1 LKLTELDFDGRVA
14 VVTGAGGG
22 LGRAYALQ
30 LAQRGAAIVV
40 NDVGGSVA
48 GTGADAAKAQ
58 QVVEEIQTH
67 GGRAVA
73 STASV
78 TDSGAGQ
85 DLLQAALEEFGR
97 LDILINNAGI
107 LRDKAFH
114 KMTDDGFRAV
124 VDVHLFGAFNVT
136 QPIYAHMREQQY
148 GRIVLTTS
156 AAGLYG
162 NFGQVNYSAAKL
174 ALVGMAKSLA
184 HEGLKRNV
192 KTNAISPAA
201 LSRMTEDLMPAGLG
215 QAMAPDVVAPVVGYL
230 AHESCALN
238 GEVLTAFGGH
248 VGRAFIGESLGVTAD
263 DLTIEA
269 VADRLD
275 EIRSLHDFA
284 MPASPMDSLA
294 LLANT
299 START

>member
-1 LKLTELDFDGRVA
+1 MTELDFDGRVA

-114 KMTDDGFRAV
+114 KMTDDDFRAV

-269 VADRLD
+269 VADRLE

>member
-1 LKLTELDFDGRVA
+1 VTELGFDGRVA

-22 LGRAYALQ
+22 LGRAYALL
-30 LAQRGAAIVV
+30 LARRGAAVVV

-48 GTGADAAKAQ
+48 GAGADAAKAQ
-58 QVVEEIQTH
+58 QVVEEIRAL

-73 STASV
+73 NTASV
-78 TDSGAGQ
+78 TARGAGQ
-85 DLLQAALEEFGR
+85 DLLQTALDEFGR

-114 KMTDDGFRAV
+114 KMTDDDFRAV
-124 VDVHLFGAFNVT
+124 VDVHVFGAFNVT
-136 QPIYAHMREQQY
+136 QPIYVHMREQQY
-148 GRIVLTTS
+148 GRIILTTS

-184 HEGLKRNV
+184 HEGIKRNV
-192 KTNAISPAA
+192 KTNAIAPAA

-230 AHESCALN
+230 AHESCELN
-238 GEVLTAFGGH
+238 GETLTAFGGH
-248 VGRAFIGESLGVTAD
+248 VGRAFIGESLGVTAG

-269 VADRLD
+269 VGDRLD

-284 MPASPMDSLA
+284 MPASPMEALA
-294 LLANT
+294 LLVDAPAT
-299 START
+299 KT

>member
-58 QVVEEIQTH
+58 QVVEEIQAH

-114 KMTDDGFRAV
+114 KMADDDFRAV

>member
-1 LKLTELDFDGRVA
+1 LTELDFDGRVA

-58 QVVEEIQTH
+58 QVVEEIQAH

-114 KMTDDGFRAV
+114 KMTDDDFRAV

>member
-1 LKLTELDFDGRVA
+1 
-14 VVTGAGGG
+14 
-22 LGRAYALQ
+22 
-30 LAQRGAAIVV
+30 
-40 NDVGGSVA
+40 
-48 GTGADAAKAQ
+48 
-58 QVVEEIQTH
+58 
-67 GGRAVA
+67 
-73 STASV
+73 
-78 TDSGAGQ
+78 
-85 DLLQAALEEFGR
+85 
-97 LDILINNAGI
+97 
-107 LRDKAFH
+107 
-114 KMTDDGFRAV
+114 
-124 VDVHLFGAFNVT
+124 
-136 QPIYAHMREQQY
+136 
-148 GRIVLTTS
+148 
-156 AAGLYG
+156 
-162 NFGQVNYSAAKL
+162 
-174 ALVGMAKSLA
+174 LA

>member
-1 LKLTELDFDGRVA
+1 MTELDFDGRVA

>member
-48 GTGADAAKAQ
+48 GTGADAVKAQ
-58 QVVEEIQTH
+58 QVVEEIQAH

-73 STASV
+73 STVSV

-114 KMTDDGFRAV
+114 KMTDDDFRAV

-201 LSRMTEDLMPAGLG
+201 LSRMTQDLMPAGLG

-230 AHESCALN
+230 AHESCSLN

-269 VADRLD
+269 VADRLE

>member
-114 KMTDDGFRAV
+114 KMTDDDFRAV

>member
-1 LKLTELDFDGRVA
+1 MKLTELDFDGRVA

-114 KMTDDGFRAV
+114 KMTDDDFRAV

>member
-1 LKLTELDFDGRVA
+1 MTELDFDGRVA

-114 KMTDDGFRAV
+114 KMTDDDFRAV

>member
-1 LKLTELDFDGRVA
+1 MTELDFDGRVA

-22 LGRAYALQ
+22 LGRAYALL

-58 QVVEEIQTH
+58 QVVEEIQAH

-73 STASV
+73 SSASV

-85 DLLQAALEEFGR
+85 DLLQVALEEFGR

-114 KMTDDGFRAV
+114 KMTDDDFRAV

-136 QPIYAHMREQQY
+136 QPIYVHMREQQY

-192 KTNAISPAA
+192 RTNAISPAA

-248 VGRAFIGESLGVTAD
+248 VGRAFIGESLGVTAG

-269 VADRLD
+269 VADRLL

-284 MPASPMDSLA
+284 MPASPMESLA
-294 LLANT
+294 LLANA
-299 START
+299 STAKA